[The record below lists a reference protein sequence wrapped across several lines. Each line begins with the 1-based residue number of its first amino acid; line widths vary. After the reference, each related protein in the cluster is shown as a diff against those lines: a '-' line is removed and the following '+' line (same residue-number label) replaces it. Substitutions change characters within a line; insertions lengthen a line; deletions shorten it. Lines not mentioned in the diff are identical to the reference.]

1 MSNRNDEIEER
12 TSQATTELQAE
23 IKEHLQ
29 TVHSLR
35 ENEECYRVLVENAPV
50 GIFRSTPG
58 REGRFLTT
66 NPAFR
71 KIFGIGSEEEAQNLG
86 IADLHY
92 DPKERRTVSDRLV
105 ESGNVTGIE
114 LRLRKVDDTPLWCSV
129 SINTITDETGETVYL
144 DGIVEDI
151 DRRKQAE
158 KSLKRRLEEM
168 EMLHKV
174 SFALRDTKTRSEML
188 TLLLDET
195 LSALNAEDGSILV
208 YDASPGDLRIAVARG
223 WMTQLKAPVGI
234 SPITFGA
241 AFDIGKPYISRE
253 FATDSQLKT
262 PGGVQLPKDWGGA
275 CFPILI
281 ADDVMGIVV
290 ISVPLP
296 REISMEELG
305 LLPSLAEMAGSAL
318 QRIDLYEET
327 LRRLEQVQALR
338 SIDMAISGTLDLRVI
353 FRIILDEVTRLL
365 NVDAAAILRLDL
377 YTGMLKYEAWRGFRV
392 TPAKLNLCIGDGLA
406 GQAVVERKTIRVV
419 SPSEIENDPIQ
430 GSLMAKEG
438 AHTYYAVPLIVKSK
452 VEGVLEIFNREP
464 LDASEEW
471 LDFLETLA
479 GQAAVAI
486 DNAKLVHSMARANFE
501 LIRAYDTTIEGWA
514 RTLEMK
520 DAETEGHS
528 QRVTEMTVNIARK
541 MGMSEEEL
549 AHVRRGALL
558 HDIGKIGIPDAIL
571 FKLGKLTDEDW
582 VTIRRHPTCAFEVLS
597 PIEYLRPALDIPYC
611 HHEKWDGTGYP
622 RGLKREEIPLAARI
636 FAVVDVYDALT
647 SDRPYRKAWT
657 REEALEYISQE
668 SGRHFDPRVVE
679 MFLEEMKISGLL

>member
-1 MSNRNDEIEER
+1 MSNRNDE
-12 TSQATTELQAE
+12 S
-23 IKEHLQ
+23 K
-29 TVHSLR
+29 
-35 ENEECYRVLVENAPV
+35 ECYRVLVENAPI

-71 KIFGIGSEEEAQNLG
+71 NIFGIGSEEEAQNLG
-86 IADLHY
+86 MDDLHY
-92 DPKERRTVSDRLV
+92 DPKERRTVSDRLA
-105 ESGNVTGIE
+105 EGGNIADIE
-114 LRLRKVDDTPLWCSV
+114 LRLRKVDGTPLWCSV
-129 SINTITDETGETVYL
+129 SINAITDETGETVCF
-144 DGIVEDI
+144 DGIVKPI
-151 DRRKQAE
+151 GRRERAE

-195 LSALNAEDGSILV
+195 LSALNAEAGSILV

-223 WMTQLKAPVGI
+223 WMTQLKASVGI
-234 SPITFGA
+234 SESTFGA
-241 AFDIGKPYISRE
+241 AFDTGKPYISRE
-253 FATDSQLKT
+253 FATDPQLKT
-262 PGGVQLPKDWGGA
+262 LGGVPKGWGGA

-281 ADDVMGIVV
+281 ADNVMGIVV

-338 SIDMAISGTLDLRVI
+338 SIDMAITGSLDLRVTL
-353 FRIILDEVTRLL
+353 RVVLDEVTRLL
-365 NVDAAAILRLDL
+365 NVDAAAVLRLDP
-377 YTGMLKYEAWRGFRV
+377 YTGILRYEVWRGFRIAN
-392 TPAKLNLCIGDGLA
+392 PADLDMRLGEGFA
-406 GQAVVERKTIRVV
+406 GRSAMERESVHVPDLR
-419 SPSEIENDPIQ
+419 EIEQEPAQSPFMD
-430 GSLMAKEG
+430 KEG
-438 AHTYYAVPLIVKSK
+438 FTAYSAVPLIVKGK
-452 VEGVLEIFNREP
+452 VEGVLEVFHREP
-464 LDASEEW
+464 LDLKGEW
-471 LDFLETLA
+471 LEFLETLA

-486 DNAKLVHSMARANFE
+486 DNAELVHNMARANFE

-528 QRVTEMTVNIARK
+528 QRVTEMTTDIARE
-541 MGMSEEEL
+541 MGMSQEDL
-549 AHVRRGALL
+549 AHVRRGSLL

-571 FKLGKLTDEDW
+571 FKRSKLTDEEW
-582 VTIRRHPTCAFEVLS
+582 VTIRRHPTYALEVLS

-622 RGLKREEIPLAARI
+622 RGLKRQEIPLAARI

-657 REEALEYISQE
+657 REEALEYIRQE
-668 SGRHFDPRVVE
+668 SGRHFDPQVVE
-679 MFLEEMKISGLL
+679 VFLKNACHVPSESGE